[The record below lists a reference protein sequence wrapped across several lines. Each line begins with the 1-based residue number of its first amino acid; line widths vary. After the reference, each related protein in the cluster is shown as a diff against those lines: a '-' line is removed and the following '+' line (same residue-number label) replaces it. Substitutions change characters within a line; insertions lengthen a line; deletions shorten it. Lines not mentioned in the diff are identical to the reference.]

1 MGQHTANAIKTMQQ
15 ISDALYRAI
24 DIDFWLYIGIAFF
37 GAVTAMLGGND
48 ASTFI
53 SVERLFYLRS
63 MCAIATAVMLSAKM
77 YRSTKFGDRK
87 QQQQPADPAQPV
99 VTKP

>member
-1 MGQHTANAIKTMQQ
+1 MGQHTENAIKTMQQ
-15 ISDALYRAI
+15 ISDALDKAI

-37 GAVTAMLGGND
+37 GAVTAVLGGND

-63 MCAIATAVMLSAKM
+63 TCAIATAVMLSAKM
-77 YRSTKFGDRK
+77 YRSTKHGERK
-87 QQQQPADPAQPV
+87 QLLAEPTQP
-99 VTKP
+99 TKVNP